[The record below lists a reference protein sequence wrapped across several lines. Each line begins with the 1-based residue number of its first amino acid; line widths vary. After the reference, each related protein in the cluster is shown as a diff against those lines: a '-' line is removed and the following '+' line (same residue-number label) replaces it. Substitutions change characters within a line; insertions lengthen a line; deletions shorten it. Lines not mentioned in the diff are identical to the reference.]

1 MAKKQKEE
9 FQGGISSLMGLVS
22 SFDKDSEIIASSSYS
37 NIEDWISTGNYILN
51 ACMSGDIYKAV
62 PTGRVVTFAGT
73 SGAGKSF
80 LACSVCREAQKKGYI
95 PVYLDSEGA
104 IDSAFV
110 KRLGVD
116 PNNMIIR
123 KVNTILETS
132 QFIAGLCD
140 KLQEQQDKTGQH
152 DKVIIVLDSLGNLT
166 SDKERE
172 DTMAGAVKADF
183 TKAKDTKAMFRVCA
197 TPIAKLQIPWIVVN
211 HVYQSMSFI
220 PQNIQA
226 MGSGIVYN
234 ASITIELSAAKL
246 EDKANDAAAKARAGS
261 DAGTKNGVLVTAKPV
276 KSRFCRPMKV
286 KFQIPYYK
294 KPNPFVGLEQ
304 FMTWENSGVVRG
316 NLIDQKAYDKLSDA
330 EKKKIYTFDFNGE
343 TKYVEP
349 KDSARGIVV
358 KHLGMQVPV
367 TEFFT
372 ETVFTPEFLD
382 YINTNVIHPM
392 FDLPDQ
398 SAFDDVAEIENM
410 IEVGEQADEAIKVPG
425 EEFMTPPT
433 DD

>member
-1 MAKKQKEE
+1 MAKKAKEE
-9 FQGGISSLMGLVS
+9 FTGGIGSLMSLVN
-22 SFDKDSEIIASSSYS
+22 SFDKSSEIIADSSYS

-104 IDSAFV
+104 IDSEFV
-110 KRLGVD
+110 RRLGVD
-116 PNNMIIR
+116 PANMIIR

-132 QFIAGLCD
+132 QFIAGLCE

-172 DTMAGAVKADF
+172 DTLSGAVKADF

-226 MGSGIVYN
+226 MGCVLPEEKVF
-234 ASITIELSAAKL
+234 TL
-246 EDKANDAAAKARAGS
+246 EHGAIAIKDIKEGDHVFSHDKEFHEVEKVWH
-261 DAGTKNGVLVTAKPV
+261 KEKP
-276 KSRFCRPMKV
+276 
-286 KFQIPYYK
+286 
-294 KPNPFVGLEQ
+294 
-304 FMTWENSGVVRG
+304 T
-316 NLIDQKAYDKLSDA
+316 
-330 EKKKIYTFDFNGE
+330 YTFEFDNG
-343 TKYVEP
+343 
-349 KDSARGIVV
+349 
-358 KHLGMQVPV
+358 
-367 TEFFT
+367 
-372 ETVFTPEFLD
+372 TVFECSDTHRFL
-382 YINTNVIHPM
+382 INL
-392 FDLPDQ
+392 DDPDNL
-398 SAFDDVAEIENM
+398 DNWKTAEELTEEDEVYM
-410 IEVGEQADEAIKVPG
+410 IANI
-425 EEFMTPPT
+425 
-433 DD
+433 

>member
-9 FQGGISSLMGLVS
+9 FQGGIGSLMSLVN

-95 PVYLDSEGA
+95 PIYLDSEGA

-132 QFIAGLCD
+132 QFIAELCD
-140 KLQEQQDKTGQH
+140 KLQEKQEKTGQH

-172 DTMAGAVKADF
+172 DTIAGAVKADF

-211 HVYQSMSFI
+211 HVYQCCFGDTEILMENGEFKYLKDV
-220 PQNIQA
+220 NI
-226 MGSGIVYN
+226 GDKVLTLDGIN
-234 ASITIELSAAKL
+234 EITNKFEFNTKKYYELTFEDGYVLKCTDKHKL
-246 EDKANDAAAKARAGS
+246 MVKD
-261 DAGTKNGVLVTAKPV
+261 KNGELIYKTAQELTDTDELVI
-276 KSRFCRPMKV
+276 
-286 KFQIPYYK
+286 Q
-294 KPNPFVGLEQ
+294 
-304 FMTWENSGVVRG
+304 
-316 NLIDQKAYDKLSDA
+316 D
-330 EKKKIYTFDFNGE
+330 
-343 TKYVEP
+343 
-349 KDSARGIVV
+349 
-358 KHLGMQVPV
+358 
-367 TEFFT
+367 
-372 ETVFTPEFLD
+372 
-382 YINTNVIHPM
+382 
-392 FDLPDQ
+392 
-398 SAFDDVAEIENM
+398 
-410 IEVGEQADEAIKVPG
+410 
-425 EEFMTPPT
+425 
-433 DD
+433 

>member
-140 KLQEQQDKTGQH
+140 KLKEKKEKTGQH

-246 EDKANDAAAKARAGS
+246 EDKANDAAAKAKAGS

-330 EKKKIYTFDFNGE
+330 EKKKIYTFEFNGE